1 MANMESVIKKLLI
14 IGPLLAGGASFA
26 AEFEVLDRL
35 SVDGYTVLRGSADIP
50 GGGFA
55 VGGSTFVVKDGKVG
69 IGTTN
74 PNGLL
79 TLKSSGVGTTGGIRL
94 IASDDFDVSATI
106 SESPVAAGSGYLALT
121 KNTVSQSAIVLNGGG
136 DSWFNTGGSVGIGTT
151 APVRALHV
159 TGSMG
164 VGGTAPGSWTSNGSD
179 IFLNTGAASST
190 LQLRPN
196 GEGSVVG
203 SAIFSGS
210 GVHQFFNSSGA
221 EQVRFNNGNVGIGT
235 TGSAYKLDVAGALN
249 ASSLRSSPE
258 VSSFN
263 VGGDFNT
270 FYPVYFTEPRWSDGV
285 TEIELTRSDV
295 HTDSTWRGALQS
307 KFINH
312 STNCGHAASFI
323 NMDYNYYGTVPFIG
337 GYQTAPG
344 CNNGFVI
351 WLRGGGTTYNYRS
364 AKGLVNVQD
373 YSTTS
378 PKLAGGDWT
387 VTAKTVIDAY
397 VQAQGNSFTNNVYV
411 GGSLKAASWAAQ
423 SLTGSGYAN
432 MGGLIIQWG
441 SYTATMAHGSSYSPA
456 FPIVFPNA
464 TLQVVQGV
472 GNTVGT
478 GTTVTYTPITAITT
492 SGFTFQYGAVNG
504 GAYATTVRYIAIGY

>member
-1 MANMESVIKKLLI
+1 MANMTSVIKKLLI
-14 IGPLLAGGASFA
+14 IGPLLAGGASSA
-26 AEFEVLDRL
+26 AEFEVLDKL

-55 VGGSTFVVKDGKVG
+55 VGESTFVVKNGKVG
-69 IGTTN
+69 IGTVAPNSKLNVQSGTQWSGITLTN
-74 PNGLL
+74 AAGTTVGYL
-79 TLKSSGVGTTGGIRL
+79 VGT
-94 IASDDFDVSATI
+94 SA
-106 SESPVAAGSGYLALT
+106 ANDSGQLAL
-121 KNTVSQSAIVLNGGG
+121 NSGGVNQVSILASGN
-136 DSWFNTGGSVGIGTT
+136 SYFSGGSVGIGTT
-151 APVRALHV
+151 APLRALHV
-159 TGSMG
+159 SGSLG

-179 IFLNTGAASST
+179 IFMNTGAASST
-190 LQLRPN
+190 IQLRPN

-203 SAIFSGS
+203 SAIFSGG
-210 GVHQFFNSSGA
+210 GVHQFFNASGV

-235 TGSAYKLDVAGALN
+235 TGPAYKLDVAGTLN

-307 KFINH
+307 KFMNH

-387 VTAKTVIDAY
+387 VTAKTAIDAY
-397 VQAQGNSFTNNVYV
+397 VLAQGNSFTNNVYV

-423 SLTGSGYAN
+423 SLAGSGYAN

-441 SYTATMAHGSSYSPA
+441 SYTATMAHGSSYSPS

-478 GTTVTYTPITAITT
+478 GTTVTYAPITAITT

-504 GAYATTVRYIAIGY
+504 GTYATTVRYIAIGY